1 MLPIFITTVGIYSLS
16 ILTLLVSIFN
26 VSCILKTQERK
37 YKNVAHISWISA
49 FTMMIVGSLSACFFT
64 IVSVFMEDHCI
75 LLDYT
80 EGAESVSG
88 VSNLY
93 PDQLV
98 PILNTCMF
106 GESKNAA
113 IDLGLET

>member
-1 MLPIFITTVGIYSLS
+1 
-16 ILTLLVSIFN
+16 
-26 VSCILKTQERK
+26 
-37 YKNVAHISWISA
+37 
-49 FTMMIVGSLSACFFT
+49 MMIVGSLSACFFT

-98 PILNTCMF
+98 PILDTCMF